1 MTVFEFVFGLFSVV
15 MSLGIAH
22 LLGGAADLIRHRR
35 RVKFSLVHTLWMWSA
50 FAITVGN
57 WAGLWYLRD
66 MTGWPS
72 WSVLLMIMVAAT
84 CYFICRFVTPD
95 VRAEGVIDLEKFHTQ
110 ERVSYLSGFIALT
123 ILALIVNLSFHMVTS
138 YVAAVR
144 DSVISAMALALVL
157 IPLFL
162 KARWAQLT
170 GAIGMAL
177 LGAFFVVSSTNIVTM

>member
-22 LLGGAADLIRHRR
+22 LLSGAAELIRHRG
-35 RVKFSLVHTLWMWSA
+35 RVKFSLVHALWMWSA

-66 MTGWPS
+66 MTAWPS

-84 CYFICRFVTPD
+84 CYFICCFVTPD
-95 VRAEGVIDLEKFHTQ
+95 TRAEGVIDLGEFHAQ
-110 ERVSYLSGFIALT
+110 ERVSYLSAFIAL
-123 ILALIVNLSFHMVTS
+123 IFLALIVNLSFHMVSS
-138 YVAAVR
+138 YVAAAR
-144 DSVISAMALALVL
+144 DSVLSAVALVL
-157 IPLFL
+157 VLLSLFL
-162 KARWAQLT
+162 KARWAQLF

-177 LGAFFVVSSTNIVTM
+177 LGAFFIVSSTNIVTG